1 VFEGLCQVR
10 WAGRRAVVALPAHMG
25 VSNAGQ
31 IGEELLSVI
40 NSGATALIADMT
52 ATIWCDHAGAGA
64 VVRAFQRA
72 IITGT
77 ELRLVVTAP
86 HVSRVLSL
94 SGVDRLVPIHPSREA
109 AMAVSAPAA
118 VRAGVAGPARAG
130 TGRQALPHR
139 AGRVSRPVQAAGPAG
154 GNGEA
159 SAPAL
164 VWKLADAPQDG
175 VALADADGTIAPA
188 STPLEHMFGYQH
200 GEQRGHPAD
209 SLIPAGLQAA
219 HPCYRAS
226 YAQAPAA
233 RAAPAGQQPP
243 REAAR

>member
-1 VFEGLCQVR
+1 
-10 WAGRRAVVALPAHMG
+10 
-25 VSNAGQ
+25 
-31 IGEELLSVI
+31 
-40 NSGATALIADMT
+40 
-52 ATIWCDHAGAGA
+52 
-64 VVRAFQRA
+64 
-72 IITGT
+72 
-77 ELRLVVTAP
+77 
-86 HVSRVLSL
+86 
-94 SGVDRLVPIHPSREA
+94 
-109 AMAVSAPAA
+109 